1 MFFLFVSGLHK
12 KGKGLEEKLLQ
23 PNTRMSAAEM
33 LHFYLRTSIQF
44 LLYHCGPFKTD
55 ELQTY
60 HKKFDALHK
69 NWYISRQVL
78 ALGNTCF
85 ISWIKNIVLWS
96 LDIRS
101 NASVLR

>member
-60 HKKFDALHK
+60 HQKNLMHYTKIGTFLAKFWLL
-69 NWYISRQVL
+69 VTL
-78 ALGNTCF
+78 ALFHGLKT
-85 ISWIKNIVLWS
+85 
-96 LDIRS
+96 
-101 NASVLR
+101 